1 MEKFNFGNRLKELR
15 KSFGITQA
23 QLADNLKERRA
34 TLSNYENKNV
44 YP

>member
-15 KSFGITQA
+15 KSIGITQA
-23 QLADNLKERRA
+23 QLADSLHERRA

-44 YP
+44 